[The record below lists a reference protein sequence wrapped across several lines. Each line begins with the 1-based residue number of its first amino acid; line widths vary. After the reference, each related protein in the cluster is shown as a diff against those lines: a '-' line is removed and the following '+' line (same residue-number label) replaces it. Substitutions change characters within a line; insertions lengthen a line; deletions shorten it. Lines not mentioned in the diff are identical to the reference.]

1 HAARVRLQ
9 RTRAACAPRGGTTHM
24 KETMLG
30 AYGDWASAH
39 LGEGPARLSFRQ
51 PRFRAQDIN
60 RWRSEARQR
69 LNDCLLMLASSG
81 APKVEVQ
88 HQFEFD
94 GLHIEH
100 LQWQL
105 PYGPATEAIF
115 LKPAG
120 ARERLPAVLGLHDH
134 GGNKYF
140 GHRKISRMSQ
150 DMHPLMK
157 RHQEHYYGGAAW
169 ANELARRG
177 YAVLVHDAFLFGSR
191 RIRLADVPEVLKRNL
206 SEVTEETETL
216 IAAYNTWAAQQETV
230 VAKSL
235 FCAGLTWPGVFLWE
249 DQRALDY
256 LCARPDVDAK
266 RVGCAGLSGGGLRT
280 VFLAGSDDRIAASV
294 CVGMM
299 TTWRDYLLN
308 KSHTH
313 TWMCY
318 VPQLPRDLDYP
329 EILGLRVPL
338 PALVLNDSEDQ
349 LFTLPEMQRADRM
362 LRDVYRKANAADRY
376 HCSFYPGPHKFDLAM
391 QKEAF
396 EWFDRWLKT

>member
-1 HAARVRLQ
+1 
-9 RTRAACAPRGGTTHM
+9 M
-24 KETMLG
+24 NETMLG
-30 AYGDWASAH
+30 AYGGWAAEIV
-39 LGEGPARLSFRQ
+39 GEGAGWLSFRQ
-51 PRFRAQDIN
+51 PRFQAEGIDE
-60 RWRSEARQR
+60 WRTQARQR
-69 LNDCLLMLASSG
+69 LRDCLLMPDG
-81 APKVEVQ
+81 GHAPKATLQ

-94 GLHIEH
+94 GLHVEH

-105 PYGPATEAIF
+105 PYGPPTEAVF
-115 LKPAG
+115 LKPVG
-120 ARERLPAVLGLHDH
+120 AQGRLPAVVALHDH

-140 GHRKISRMSQ
+140 GLRKISRMSH
-150 DMHPLMK
+150 DVHPMMK
-157 RHQEHYYGGAAW
+157 RHQEHYYGGVAW

-191 RIRLADVPEVLKRNL
+191 RIRLADVPAIIKRNIN
-206 SEVTEETETL
+206 EVMQETEEE
-216 IAAYNTWAAQQETV
+216 IVAYNNWAAGQESN

-256 LCARPDVDAK
+256 LCSRPDVDAK

-280 VFLAGSDDRIAASV
+280 VFLAGSDDRIACAV

-308 KSHTH
+308 KCYTH

-318 VPQLPRDLDYP
+318 VPLLPRDLDYP

-338 PALVLNDSEDQ
+338 PTLVQNDNEDQ
-349 LFTLPEMQRADRM
+349 LFTLPEMQRADRI
-362 LRDVYRKANAADRY
+362 LSEVYRKAHAADQYR
-376 HCSFYPGPHKFDLAM
+376 CTFYPGPHKFDLEM

-396 EWFDRWLKT
+396 EWFDGWLRK